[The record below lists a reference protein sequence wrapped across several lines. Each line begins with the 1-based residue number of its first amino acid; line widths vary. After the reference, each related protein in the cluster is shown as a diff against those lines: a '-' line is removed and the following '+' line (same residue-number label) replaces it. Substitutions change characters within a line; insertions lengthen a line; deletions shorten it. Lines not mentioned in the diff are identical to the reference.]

1 MDHSRK
7 SILVSTLRPINV
19 LFFYRNAF
27 QTMKLHRMTS
37 GLTFIL
43 GSSEFLDGQIT
54 ERWSEMGASKA
65 LGGSA
70 SESRSVSVRL
80 KPFATLESG
89 GPPWVTGAAATGS
102 DGCDMLECHG
112 SSGSR

>member
-1 MDHSRK
+1 
-7 SILVSTLRPINV
+7 
-19 LFFYRNAF
+19 
-27 QTMKLHRMTS
+27 MKLHRMTS
-37 GLTFIL
+37 GLTFIP

-54 ERWSEMGASKA
+54 ERWSEMGARHWEV
-65 LGGSA
+65 GGSA

>member
-1 MDHSRK
+1 
-7 SILVSTLRPINV
+7 
-19 LFFYRNAF
+19 
-27 QTMKLHRMTS
+27 MKLHRMTS

-54 ERWSEMGASKA
+54 ERRRVKCKLQMGARHWQR
-65 LGGSA
+65 LGESLRL
-70 SESRSVSVRL
+70 SETQ
-80 KPFATLESG
+80 ATRYAG
-89 GPPWVTGAAATGS
+89 VWRAAPWVTGAAATGP